1 MNLISKLGLILV
13 LYTLRDSVM
22 KDICE
27 NFIKVEVFIPSD
39 SKEKLIDALADS
51 GILKYE
57 NYDRVYSQTKVLDH
71 FIPLENANPFIGEKK
86 EECEV
91 EEVKLEFRIKAKD
104 KEKVFKIIKENHPYE
119 VAVINFIGL
128 L

>member
-13 LYTLRDSVM
+13 LYILRDKIMQVKFM
-22 KDICE
+22 
-27 NFIKVEVFIPSD
+27 KVEVFIPLAN
-39 SKEKLIDALADS
+39 KEKLIDALTS
-51 GILKYE
+51 CGILKYE
-57 NYDRVYSQTKVLDH
+57 NYDRVYSQTKVLGH

-86 EECEV
+86 EESQV
-91 EEVKLEFRIKAKD
+91 EEVKLEFRIKSKD